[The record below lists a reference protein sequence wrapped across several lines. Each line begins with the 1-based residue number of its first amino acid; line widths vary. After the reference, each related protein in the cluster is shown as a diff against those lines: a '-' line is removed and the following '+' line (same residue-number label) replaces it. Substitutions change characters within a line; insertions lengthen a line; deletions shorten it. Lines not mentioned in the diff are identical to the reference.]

1 MNAAPLGPVRVLVI
15 GGSSGIG
22 EATARLAAEGGGQ
35 VTIASRSADKLAA
48 AQARLRAQVPGGV
61 KVAVDGALQGD
72 VRGDVQT
79 AVLDVTDDTAVQ
91 AFFERHAPWDH
102 VVLAGSAT
110 QTGPVRGLPLD
121 AARRSADNKFWGAYH
136 VARHARVADGGSI
149 TFVSGVYAQRPQPDA
164 VLQGAL
170 NAAVEALARGL
181 ALELAPTVRVN
192 TVSPST
198 TATPLWDKLGADGRA
213 AKLAT
218 MRARLPLRRVAE
230 PADIA
235 QAILFVAGNR
245 FATGS
250 TVLVDGGDALV

>member
-1 MNAAPLGPVRVLVI
+1 MTPDWNDQRVLVI

-22 EATARLAAEGGGQ
+22 EATAGLVASAGAA
-35 VTIASRSADKLAA
+35 VTIASRSAHKLAA
-48 AQARLRAQVPGGV
+48 ARARLPAGV
-61 KVAVDGALQGD
+61 A
-72 VRGDVQT
+72 T
-79 AVLDVTDDTAVQ
+79 AVLDVTDDAAVQ
-91 AFFERHAPWDH
+91 VFFAGHAPWGH

-121 AARRSADNKFWGAYH
+121 AARAAMDNKFWGAYH
-136 VARHARVADGGSI
+136 VGRHARIADGGSL
-149 TFVSGVYAQRPQPDA
+149 TFVSGVYSQRPQAGA

-181 ALELAPTVRVN
+181 ALELAPAVRVN

-218 MRARLPLRRVAE
+218 MRARLPLLRVADA
-230 PADIA
+230 ADIA
-235 QAILFVAGNR
+235 QAIVFVAGNR

-250 TVLVDGGDALV
+250 TVLIDGGDALV

>member
-1 MNAAPLGPVRVLVI
+1 MIGRSLDQARVLVI

-22 EATARLAAEGGGQ
+22 EATAAMAGQ
-35 VTIASRSADKLAA
+35 AGARVTIASRSATRLASA
-48 AQARLRAQVPGGV
+48 YTRLIAE
-61 KVAVDGALQGD
+61 
-72 VRGDVQT
+72 VQT
-79 AVLDVTDDTAVQ
+79 AELDVSDDGAVR
-91 AFFERHAPWDH
+91 AFFEARPPWDH

-110 QTGPVRGLPLD
+110 QTGPVRGLALE
-121 AARRSADNKFWGAYH
+121 AARMSTDNKFWGAYH
-136 VARHARVADGGSI
+136 VARHAKVVNGGSI

-181 ALELAPTVRVN
+181 ALELAPRVRVN

-198 TATPLWDKLGADGRA
+198 TVTPLWDKLGPEGRA
-213 AKLAT
+213 AKFDA
-218 MRARLPLRRVAE
+218 MRARLPLQRVAE

-235 QAILFVAGNR
+235 HAILFVATNR